1 MDFRGH
7 LPGQRRAL
15 GGGTP
20 AASGCLRRAMD
31 MDMQT
36 VDLVAGR
43 RCRFTPD
50 PQALDLDPAEF
61 SDIQIDVHVVLEGGN
76 LVLSV
81 AASADAHLAC
91 DRTLD
96 AYSTRVSG
104 SCRILLQPDGA
115 EASEHGYDE
124 AIVLQPLQRQVDVA
138 SVARDTLVL
147 AVPARKV
154 APRARD
160 IDLQREF
167 GAPEPT
173 IAQHW
178 APLRHLHSDF

>member
-1 MDFRGH
+1 
-7 LPGQRRAL
+7 
-15 GGGTP
+15 
-20 AASGCLRRAMD
+20 
-31 MDMQT
+31 MQT
-36 VDLVAGR
+36 VDPVAGTC
-43 RCRFTPD
+43 CRFTPE

-61 SDIQIDVHVVLEGGN
+61 TGIQIDVHVVREGGN

-81 AASADAHLAC
+81 AASADVRLAC

-96 AYSTRVSG
+96 VYSTGVSG
-104 SCRILLQPDGA
+104 SCRILLQPHGA

-124 AIVLQPLQRQVDVA
+124 AINLQPLQRQVDVA
-138 SVARDTLVL
+138 SVARDTLML
-147 AVPARKV
+147 AVPVRKV
-154 APRARD
+154 APRARN

-178 APLRHLHSDF
+178 APLRHLHSDP